1 MFPFEICEVFN
12 NTYFEEHLLT
22 TAPGHQQLV
31 LKLVSTLEKS
41 QGRVVGSFFMVGA
54 EPKCRPPWLAGDEKL
69 KKALTK
75 TPQSSPLKNETWTK
89 I

>member
-1 MFPFEICEVFN
+1 
-12 NTYFEEHLLT
+12 
-22 TAPGHQQLV
+22 
-31 LKLVSTLEKS
+31 
-41 QGRVVGSFFMVGA
+41 MVGA

-75 TPQSSPLKNETWTK
+75 TPQSSPLKNEAWTK